1 MLTVLCKLLSTDRD
15 IKKTQYFAKV
25 YKRDV
30 LNTSKGK
37 VDEIPLLCT
46 REFLIDLLTL
56 TTVGIRK
63 KCGAEYA
70 NLEYRP
76 DNVYYLKDTDELCI
90 GKQLEPGNVLEFDG
104 ETSEILSGDPLQ
116 IIVGYRNSTTNEILG
131 YLVSEYK
138 NGEFLSYRIT
148 EDELI
153 QKLVSENITCCN
165 ALVAIND
172 LGEQFIDR
180 KNQGFQ
186 YTLDVSDVTQ
196 LKKVT
201 NVDKEALKLTEKT
214 VKINR
219 ETKLGQ
225 MMNNA
230 NANIIEWLSMD
241 KNNVC
246 TEEQKLFLAEYYS
259 WYTKRTFE
267 FLQGSTNIK
276 MRAAKIMALDSLH
289 LSKNVVWKH
298 VGYYTSPTRSFKC
311 SDPSCGHMLTKAHVF
326 ECEDPS
332 LGKIKLMFGA
342 DCAEQFFDMTSDNLQ
357 CLADASEIVQ
367 TEIQNIFDIFRNDK
381 VEQTWDELGM
391 FKDTIVEL
399 DSTNNLVN
407 TYGESNAKWLQ
418 GFLKNNIPFPDS
430 LVSTVITSIT
440 RNSTEMKE
448 DERNKAVKKEVNLVR
463 TKALNT
469 VYATQT
475 DEQFHA
481 ISREFWT
488 KKEPKYSEFIEY
500 FPESKEYFDFVLQ
513 YKMYGR
519 PLTGDALD
527 KFNAKHKT
535 TLRRLKWFVN
545 AKKYNAL
552 ELAQVTELL
561 KLELDISKSFNVPDE
576 IKGLYTDADFV
587 RECVEICKNSNFLDE
602 DYSTLYLLALLRPYL
617 PNYDVTNGDKKLKE
631 GVVRRRIPLSEKSRL
646 ITINNK
652 YDFCRRMRN
661 SYCVPNYYKC
671 DYDGDS
677 VSKSLSYLESSLD
690 GLKKNRSKFD
700 DFVTNILLAELKD
713 KSTKKMERENKK
725 RQEELLKLE
734 KISYARLQNDNGYS
748 PFDIERLESLY
759 EEPLYKQL
767 HDEIGLSITKVGLS
781 TLKFS
786 IDGERRFSFTID
798 SERVFDDK
806 TYDYYSLYSNIGRF
820 NYEGLILDLDKEDR
834 VYGSLETK
842 YDKKYDLDSLYDI
855 GFLIYKSSWNTILEV
870 QNIKTQQCIFSL
882 VVGNRGLVEVTNDL
896 DVETSD
902 CFEYFTFYFKTLRYK
917 KLDGIDYTPYDLLK
931 DKSNVWDLEFLSSFM
946 TPSYKLRVYDI
957 DKEIKYACAV
967 LGDMYIDK
975 RGSCLDVTELI
986 SDLPSE
992 QQFDVAKANIK
1003 EFNYSDDILDV
1014 IHKYYSED
1022 SEKDILDILK
1032 ELNKQYPNVVSN
1044 KMNMDLV
1051 NRALKENSFDKL
1063 SNDSKKAVVQVICD
1077 KISYNNLD
1085 RSLYNLDKVKRM
1097 LNFTDYFKFNTELG
1111 EEVDKYMN
1119 SLSLNEFRLEKKL
1132 YSILCTMSKSR
1143 KCTDRQ
1149 RTYLQM
1155 IRDEYNKAMLEK
1167 KQVTD

>member
-1 MLTVLCKLLSTDRD
+1 MLTVLCKLLSKDKD

-76 DNVYYLKDTDELCI
+76 DNVYYLKETDELCI

-138 NGEFLSYRIT
+138 DGEFLSYRVT

-153 QKLVSENITCCN
+153 QKLSSDGITCCN

-196 LKKVT
+196 LKKVG

-219 ETKLGQ
+219 DTKLGQ

-298 VGYYTSPTRSFKC
+298 IGYYTSPTRSFKC

-326 ECEDPS
+326 ECEDPN

-367 TEIQNIFDIFRNDK
+367 SEIKNIFDIFRNDK

-399 DSTNNLVN
+399 DSTDNLVN

-481 ISREFWT
+481 ISREFWI
-488 KKEPKYSEFIEY
+488 KKEPKYSELIEY
-500 FPESKEYFDFVLQ
+500 LPESKEYFDFVLQ

-545 AKKYNAL
+545 AKKFNAL
-552 ELAQVTELL
+552 ELAQITELL
-561 KLELDISKSFNVPDE
+561 KLELDISKSFNVPSD
-576 IKGLYTDADFV
+576 IKNLYTEVDFV
-587 RECVEICKNSNFLDE
+587 KECVDICKNSDFLNE
-602 DYSTLYLLALLRPYL
+602 DFSSLYLLALLRPYI
-617 PNYDVTNGDKKLKE
+617 PNYDVTNGDRKLKD
-631 GVVRRRIPLSEKSRL
+631 GVIRRRIPLSEKARL
-646 ITINNK
+646 ITVNNK

-661 SYCVPNYYKC
+661 SYYVPNYYKC
-671 DYDGDS
+671 DYEGDS
-677 VSKSLSYLESSLD
+677 VSKSLDYLESSLN

-700 DFVTNILLAELKD
+700 DFVTNILLVELRN
-713 KSTKKMERENKK
+713 KSTKRIERENKK

-734 KISYARLQNDNGYS
+734 RLSYAKLQNDSEYS
-748 PFDIERLESLY
+748 PISFERLESLY

-767 HDEIGLSITKVGLS
+767 QNEIDLSIKKVGLS
-781 TLKFS
+781 TLQFS
-786 IDGERRFSFTID
+786 IDKARRFSFIID
-798 SERVFDDK
+798 LDKVWDNK
-806 TYDYYSLYSNIGRF
+806 TYDTYNLYSNKAKF

-834 VYGSLETK
+834 VYGSLDTK
-842 YDKKYDLDSLYDI
+842 YDKKHDLDSLYDI
-855 GFLIYKSSWNTILEV
+855 GFLVYKSSCNIILEV
-870 QNIKTQQCIFSL
+870 QNVKTQKCIFAL
-882 VVGNRGLVEVTNDL
+882 VVSNRGLVEVTNDL
-896 DVETSD
+896 DVEISD
-902 CFEYFTFYFKTLRYK
+902 CLDNFTFYFKTIRYK
-917 KLDGIDYTPYDLLK
+917 KLDGINYTPYDLLE
-931 DKSNVWDLEFLSSFM
+931 DNSNVWDLEYLCSFI
-946 TPSYKLRVYDI
+946 TSDYKLRVYDI

-975 RGSCLDVTELI
+975 RGSCLDVMELI

-992 QQFDVAKANIK
+992 QQFDIKKASVK
-1003 EFNYSDDILDV
+1003 EFNYSEDILDV
-1014 IHKYYSED
+1014 VHKYYSEN
-1022 SEKDILDILK
+1022 SEKDILDILR
-1032 ELNKQYPNVVSN
+1032 ELNEQYPNVVSN
-1044 KMNMDLV
+1044 KMNMDLAK
-1051 NRALKENSFDKL
+1051 RALNENNFDKL

-1085 RSLYNLDKVKRM
+1085 RSAYNLDKVHRL
-1097 LNFTDYFKFNTELG
+1097 LNFTDYFKSNSALE

-1132 YSILCTMSKSR
+1132 YSILCTIFKSK

-1149 RTYLQM
+1149 KVYLQL